1 MSAYVGESSAGGDD
15 EILAAMLT
23 RVVVPRLE
31 ALAQA
36 YDAYS
41 DMETNAAL
49 QVVEQVSYVVEKTPM
64 RSLLSAY
71 RDALDRA
78 VREPVSDVFA
88 RLALVRHVLLW
99 CTYYDDAWDHHVYE
113 NVARQAVASAW
124 SAVQQT
130 PRMDDVVN
138 AVREV
143 CSVWPTSF
151 LPSERQAF
159 SVY

>member
-1 MSAYVGESSAGGDD
+1 MSAYVGESNAGGDN
-15 EILAAMLT
+15 EMLATMLT

-41 DMETNAAL
+41 AMETTAAL

-99 CTYYDDAWDHHVYE
+99 CTYYDDAWDHHAYE

-130 PRMDDVVN
+130 PRMDDVVK

-143 CSVWPTSF
+143 CCVWPTTF
-151 LPSERQAF
+151 LPSERQAY